1 MSKNIRYE
9 FGESKGE
16 NLEESEE
23 YLEESKG
30 KNLKESKENL
40 EESKGKN
47 LEESKENLKEF
58 EEDLD
63 FKENII
69 DTIDTIMRLHG
80 SDEFI
85 YVNNSEDESEL
96 KNSENET
103 KYESIEDKAS
113 SIFLKFT
120 DKLDDIEKY
129 IYDMFKNNDYNKYNE
144 ISTSYQIHLMWILS
158 FILNTDWFLANCE
171 DTYNDIFY
179 KNEKD
184 DNNNYIEYI
193 TNLIGLKNVII
204 KSLFSNI
211 NSIAHI
217 SNKDFNDYYG
227 LVNFVLRKINEE
239 ISEEKN
245 ELFKLIPFIVHEHLS
260 NLYCYEYELAPINF
274 TSSNS
279 FSTEIKN
286 ITTID
291 NFKFIDIKCL
301 EKINLILPI
310 NLEKLIS
317 LLTKYIKTE
326 YYVIDH
332 KSELKKLKNKA
343 IMSRKIRINTKKQ
356 HDKNKTDIISRR
368 RSIRRETKK
377 QYDKNKR
384 EQQQTDK
391 RKQLIDSLGYGGR
404 KNKSRKNKK

>member
-9 FGESKGE
+9 FGKFKGE
-16 NLEESEE
+16 NLEES
-23 YLEESKG
+23 KV
-30 KNLKESKENL
+30 ENL
-40 EESKGKN
+40 EESKGEN

-58 EEDLD
+58 EEDPD

-69 DTIDTIMRLHG
+69 DTIMKLHG
-80 SDEFI
+80 S
-85 YVNNSEDESEL
+85 
-96 KNSENET
+96 
-103 KYESIEDKAS
+103 AS

-120 DKLDDIEKY
+120 NKLDNIEKY
-129 IYDMFKNNDYNKYNE
+129 IYNIFKNNNYENL
-144 ISTSYQIHLMWILS
+144 TYQIHLMWILS

-179 KNEKD
+179 KDKKD
-184 DNNNYIEYI
+184 DNNNYIKYI
-193 TNLIGLKNVII
+193 TNLIGLKNVI
-204 KSLFSNI
+204 KNSLFSQI
-211 NSIAHI
+211 NSINLI
-217 SNKDFNDYYG
+217 LNINFDNFDDCDYF
-227 LVNFVLRKINEE
+227 VNFILNEMKE
-239 ISEEKN
+239 DNNN

-274 TSSNS
+274 TSSNF

-301 EKINLILPI
+301 EQIKLYLINEKIND
-310 NLEKLIS
+310 NLEYIIS
-317 LLTKYIKTE
+317 QLTEYIKTE

-332 KSELKKLKNKA
+332 ESELKKLKNKA
-343 IMSRKIRINTKKQ
+343 IMARKIRINTKKQ
-356 HDKNKTDIISRR
+356 NKTDIISRR

-391 RKQLIDSLGYGGR
+391 RKQLGYGGR